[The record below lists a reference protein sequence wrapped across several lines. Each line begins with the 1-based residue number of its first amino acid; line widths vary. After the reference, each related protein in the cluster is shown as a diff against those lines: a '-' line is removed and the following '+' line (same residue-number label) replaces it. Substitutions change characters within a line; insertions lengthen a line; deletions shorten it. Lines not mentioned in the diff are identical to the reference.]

1 MKFRVPEA
9 RHPGYLGKRFGDL
22 KVRLKLIVLHNLFFL
37 VLTSSV
43 YFTVF
48 PLLEQRVSGARSR
61 EISLITQAF
70 LADAPLPQLPGLEIY
85 SYEEGAAQALGL
97 SQEIREWLDNHPG
110 LIYGTAARDEYLYR
124 KNPAS
129 GIYRKIRLPNEY
141 YRQALVLIRTALFVV
156 LGVIYILAVL
166 LLELVIMPL
175 YVYRPLRAMLA
186 ADYSVMTGDRPNEII
201 PAAYI
206 PGDEIGQ
213 IMLSRNSTVDQ
224 LRSREQELEAALT
237 RLENAKRSLVD
248 QDRLASLGMLSA
260 GVAHE
265 LNTPLA
271 VLQGSIEKLL
281 ETVNDPS
288 AQQRLLRMQRVA
300 TRLRSI
306 SEGLLDFA
314 RVPKQRTEDVAVRP
328 LIDEAWSL
336 LALDEKSGAAQF
348 ENAVPP
354 NCHLI
359 GNPDRLIQVFVNLLR
374 NALQAIPAAD
384 GRVRVAATPY
394 SATVGRWWAISV
406 EDNGPG
412 IPEDVLPEIFE
423 AFITTRLDSRGTGL
437 GLTVSEGI
445 IQQHGGAI
453 NASNNPGGGARIE
466 IRLPEAS
473 PTTA

>member
-61 EISLITQAF
+61 EISLITQAL
-70 LADAPLPQLPGLEIY
+70 LADAPLPPLPGLEIY
-85 SYEEGAAQALGL
+85 SYEEGAAEALGL
-97 SQEIREWLDNHPG
+97 SHDIRVWLDAHPG
-110 LIYGTAARDEYLYR
+110 EIFGDSTKDEFLYR
-124 KNPAS
+124 KNPGS
-129 GIYRKIRLPNEY
+129 GGYRKVRLPNEY
-141 YRQALVLIRTALFVV
+141 YQQALSVIRTALFVV

-175 YVYRPLRAMLA
+175 YVYRPLRAMLN

-201 PAAYI
+201 PADYI
-206 PGDEIGQ
+206 PRDEIGQ
-213 IMLSRNSTVDQ
+213 IMLSRNSTVEQ
-224 LRSREQELEAALT
+224 LRSREDELESALT
-237 RLENAKRSLVD
+237 RLENAKQSLAD

-281 ETVNDPS
+281 ETVNVPS

-314 RVPKQRTEDVAVRP
+314 RVRKPRLETVSVRP
-328 LIDEAWSL
+328 LVDEAWSL
-336 LALDEKSGAAQF
+336 LALDEKSGAALFHNEIPQDCF
-348 ENAVPP
+348 LTA
-354 NCHLI
+354 
-359 GNPDRLIQVFVNLLR
+359 NPDRLLQVFVNLLR
-374 NALQAIPAAD
+374 NALQAIPATD
-384 GRVRVAATPY
+384 GRIRVGATPY
-394 SATVGRWWAISV
+394 SATLGRWWAIAF

-445 IQQHGGAI
+445 IHQHGGTI
-453 NASNNPGGGARIE
+453 NASNNPNGGARIE
-466 IRLPEAS
+466 IRLPEAT
-473 PTTA
+473 PTPA

>member
-9 RHPGYLGKRFGDL
+9 RNPGYLGKRFGDL
-22 KVRLKLIVLHNLFFL
+22 KVRLKLVVLHNFFFL

-97 SQEIREWLDNHPG
+97 SKEIRIWLDEHPG
-110 LIYGTAARDEYLYR
+110 RIHGTAATDEYLYR
-124 KNPAS
+124 KNPVS

-141 YRQALVLIRTALFVV
+141 YRQALRIIRTALFVV

-175 YVYRPLRAMLA
+175 YVYRPLRAMLD
-186 ADYSVMTGDRPNEII
+186 ADYSVMTGDRPREII
-201 PAAYI
+201 PADDI
-206 PGDEIGQ
+206 PRDEIGQ
-213 IMLSRNSTVDQ
+213 IMLSRNSTVEQ
-224 LRSREQELEAALT
+224 LRAREAELEAALN
-237 RLENAKRSLVD
+237 RLENAKQSLAA

-281 ETVNDPS
+281 ETVNAPS

-314 RVPKQRTEDVAVRP
+314 RVRKPRLEDIALRP

-336 LALDEKSGAAQF
+336 LALDEKSGAANF
-348 ENAVPP
+348 LNTVPAD
-354 NCHLI
+354 CRLT
-359 GNPDRLIQVFVNLLR
+359 GNPDRLMQVFINLLR
-374 NALQAIPAAD
+374 NALQAIPAAN
-384 GRVRVAATPY
+384 GNIRVAAIPD
-394 SATVGRWWAISV
+394 GRCWAITV

-412 IPEDVLPEIFE
+412 IPEDVLPEIFD

-445 IQQHGGAI
+445 IQQHGGTI

-466 IRLPEAS
+466 IRLPA
-473 PTTA
+473 

>member
-37 VLTSSV
+37 VLTGSV

-61 EISLITQAF
+61 EASLITQAF

-85 SYEEGAAQALGL
+85 SYEEGAAQVLGL
-97 SQEIREWLDNHPG
+97 SPEIRNWLDNFPG
-110 LIYGTAARDEYLYR
+110 RIYGSPAVDEFLYR
-124 KNPAS
+124 KNPTT
-129 GIYRKIRLPNEY
+129 GVYRKVRLPNEY
-141 YRQALVLIRTALFVV
+141 YRQALTLVRTALFVV
-156 LGVIYILAVL
+156 LGVIYFLAVL

-186 ADYSVMTGDRPNEII
+186 ADYSVSTGNRLSELI
-201 PAAYI
+201 PAELI
-206 PGDEIGQ
+206 PADEIGQ
-213 IMLSRNSTVDQ
+213 IMASRNATVEQ
-224 LRSREQELEAALT
+224 LRAREEELQTALE
-237 RLENAKRSLVD
+237 RLENAKHSLAA
-248 QDRLASLGMLSA
+248 QDRLASLGQLSA

-271 VLQGSIEKLL
+271 VLEGSIEKLL
-281 ETVNDPS
+281 ETVSEPH
-288 AQQRLLRMQRVA
+288 AQQRLVRMQRVA
-300 TRLRSI
+300 RRLRSI

-314 RVPKQRTEDVAVRP
+314 RVRQPRLETVEIRP
-328 LIDEAWSL
+328 LIDEAWGL
-336 LALDEKSGAAQF
+336 LALDEKSGAAEF
-348 ENAVPP
+348 SNAVPAA
-354 NCHLI
+354 CRLV
-359 GNPDRLIQVFVNLLR
+359 GNPDRLIQVFINLLR
-374 NALQAIPAAD
+374 NALQAVPVAA
-384 GRVRVAATPY
+384 GSIRVTATPY
-394 SATVGRWWAISV
+394 QGPAGPWWAITF

-412 IPEDVLPEIFE
+412 IPEDVLPGIFE

-445 IQQHGGAI
+445 IHQHGGTIQAA
-453 NASNNPGGGARIE
+453 NKPGGGARIE

-473 PTTA
+473 AAVS

>member
-70 LADAPLPQLPGLEIY
+70 LADAPLPYLPGLEIY
-85 SYEEGAAQALGL
+85 SYEEGAAQKLGL
-97 SQEIREWLDNHPG
+97 SQDIRIWLDNHPG
-110 LIYGTAARDEYLYR
+110 RILGSAAADEYLHR
-124 KNPAS
+124 KSPIS
-129 GIYRKIRLPNEY
+129 GVYRKIRLPNEY
-141 YRQALVLIRTALFVV
+141 YRQALRLIRTALFVV
-156 LGVIYILAVL
+156 LGVIYILSVL
-166 LLELVIMPL
+166 LLELLIMPL
-175 YVYRPLRAMLA
+175 YVYRPLRAMLN
-186 ADYSVMTGDRPNEII
+186 ADYSVTTGDRLGEIV
-201 PAAYI
+201 PADYI

-213 IMLSRNSTVDQ
+213 IMLSRNSTVEQ
-224 LRSREQELEAALT
+224 LRAREKELETALT
-237 RLENAKRSLVD
+237 RLENAKESLAA

-281 ETVNDPS
+281 ETVGNPS

-314 RVPKQRTEDVAVRP
+314 RVRKPRLEDVAVHP

-336 LALDEKSGAAQF
+336 LALDDKSGAASF
-348 ENAVPP
+348 ENAVPSD
-354 NCHLI
+354 CHLI
-359 GNPDRLIQVFVNLLR
+359 GNPDRLIQVFINLLR
-374 NALQAIPAAD
+374 NALQAIPAA
-384 GRVRVAATPY
+384 GGSIRVTATPFAATQ
-394 SATVGRWWAISV
+394 GRWWAIAV

-445 IQQHGGAI
+445 IQQHGGTI
-453 NASNNPGGGARIE
+453 NASNNPAGGARIE

-473 PTTA
+473 FRAA

>member
-22 KVRLKLIVLHNLFFL
+22 KVRLKLVVLHNLFFL
-37 VLTSSV
+37 VLTGSV

-97 SQEIREWLDNHPG
+97 SPEIRIWLDNHPG
-110 LIYGTAARDEYLYR
+110 RIRGDASRDEFLYR
-124 KNPAS
+124 KNPNT
-129 GIYRKIRLPNEY
+129 GVYRKIRLPYEY
-141 YRQALVLIRTALFVV
+141 YRQALSIIRTALFLV

-166 LLELVIMPL
+166 LLELIIMPL

-186 ADYSVMTGDRPNEII
+186 ADYSVMTGNRLGEII
-201 PAAYI
+201 PKDYI
-206 PGDEIGQ
+206 PRDEIGQ
-213 IMLSRNSTVDQ
+213 IMLSRNSTVEQ
-224 LRSREQELEAALT
+224 LRSREEELEAALT
-237 RLENAKRSLVD
+237 RLENAKQSLAD

-281 ETVNDPS
+281 ETVNTPS

-314 RVPKQRTEDVAVRP
+314 RVRKQRNEEVSIRP

-336 LALDEKSGAAQF
+336 LALDEKSGAAEF
-348 ENAVPP
+348 ENAVPAE
-354 NCHLI
+354 CRLI

-374 NALQAIPAAD
+374 NALQAIPSV
-384 GRVRVAATPY
+384 GGQIRVAATPV
-394 SATVGRWWAISV
+394 AGNAGRWWAIAV

-412 IPEDVLPEIFE
+412 IPEDILPGIFE

-445 IQQHGGAI
+445 IHQHGGSITAAN
-453 NASNNPGGGARIE
+453 NAGGGARIE
-466 IRLPEAS
+466 IRLPESRPA
-473 PTTA
+473 PA

>member
-48 PLLEQRVSGARSR
+48 PLLQQRVSGAKSR

-70 LADAPLPQLPGLEIY
+70 LADTPLPQLPGLEIY
-85 SYEEGAAQALGL
+85 SYEEGVPEALGL
-97 SQEIREWLDNHPG
+97 SQEIRAWLDDHPG
-110 LIYGTAARDEYLYR
+110 RIYGNSASDEFLYR
-124 KNPAS
+124 KIPAS
-129 GIYRKIRLPNEY
+129 GVYRKIRLPNEY
-141 YRQALVLIRTALFVV
+141 YAQALSLIRTALFLV

-186 ADYSVMTGDRPNEII
+186 ADYSVMLGDRANEII
-201 PAAYI
+201 PADYI
-206 PGDEIGQ
+206 PRDEIGQ
-213 IMLSRNSTVDQ
+213 IMLSRNSTVGQ
-224 LRSREQELEAALT
+224 LRDRETALEEALA
-237 RLENAKRSLVD
+237 RLEKAKESLAA

-265 LNTPLA
+265 LNTPLS

-281 ETVNDPS
+281 ETVDSPS

-314 RVPKQRTEDVAVRP
+314 RVRKPRLEQVAIRP

-336 LALDEKSGAAQF
+336 LALDEKSGAAEF
-348 ENAVPP
+348 SNDVPAE
-354 NCHLI
+354 CHLI

-374 NALQAIPAAD
+374 NALQAIPTT
-384 GRVRVAATPY
+384 GGHIRVTATPFEGNK
-394 SATVGRWWAISV
+394 GRWWSIAV

-412 IPEDVLPEIFE
+412 IPEDVLPDIFE

-445 IQQHGGAI
+445 IQQHGGTI

-473 PTTA
+473 